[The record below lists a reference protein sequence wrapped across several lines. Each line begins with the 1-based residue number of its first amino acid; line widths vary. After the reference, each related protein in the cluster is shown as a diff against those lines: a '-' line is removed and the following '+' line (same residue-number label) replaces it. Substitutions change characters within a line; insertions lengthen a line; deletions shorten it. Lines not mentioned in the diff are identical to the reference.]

1 MVVSVLTERALS
13 VTNNESGRAA
23 TAEPPVGRSVRRVG
37 VEEELLVVDPENGRA
52 QAQASKVLRFADD
65 STTSEL
71 QREQVEVET
80 RPCSS
85 LSELAGEIAERRR
98 TVGAAA
104 RKNGL
109 EVVALA
115 TSPLPVDP
123 SITASRRYQR
133 MAERFAA
140 TAYDTLTCGCHVHV
154 EVRSDD
160 EAVAAL
166 NRIRRWLPPLLAI
179 SGNSP
184 FWQGEDTGYASFRS
198 QMWTRWP
205 SAGPPG
211 EFSSGEDYH
220 AMVAAMLD
228 TGVPLDEGMVYFD
241 ARLSRSYPTLEIRVA
256 DVCLRAEDAVLVAA
270 LARALV
276 ETAAREWRADVPRP
290 SSRIEVLRLATWQA
304 ARYGL
309 GGELVHPRSGRPAPA
324 SEVLAALLDYLR
336 DELEDAGDY
345 PEVAERLDAVLRRGT
360 GADEQRSVY
369 RRSGD
374 LREVVAAASL

>member
-1 MVVSVLTERALS
+1 MM
-13 VTNNESGRAA
+13 NNESRLLAA
-23 TAEPPVGRSVRRVG
+23 TADPPAGNSVRRVG
-37 VEEELLVVDPENGRA
+37 VEEELLVVDPESGRA
-52 QAQASKVLRFADD
+52 QAQASKVLGFADD
-65 STTSEL
+65 STTSSEL

-80 RPCSS
+80 QPCSS
-85 LSELAGEIAERRR
+85 LSELAAEIAERRR
-98 TVGAAA
+98 TIGEAA

-109 EVVALA
+109 EVAALA

-123 SITASRRYQR
+123 SITASGRYQR

-154 EVRSDD
+154 EVRSDA
-160 EAVAAL
+160 EAVAVL
-166 NRIRRWLPPLLAI
+166 NRIRRWLPSLLAI

-198 QMWTRWP
+198 QTWSRWP
-205 SAGPPG
+205 SAGLPG
-211 EFSSGEDYH
+211 EFSSAEDYH
-220 AMVAAMLD
+220 ATVAAMLD
-228 TGVPLDEGMVYFD
+228 TGVLLDEGMVYFD

-276 ETAAREWRADVPRP
+276 EAAAREWRADVPMAT
-290 SSRIEVLRLATWQA
+290 SRIEVLRLAIWRA
-304 ARYGL
+304 ARSGL

-324 SEVLAALLDYLR
+324 AEVLAALLEHVR

-345 PEVAERLDAVLRRGT
+345 PEVAEWLDAVFRRGT

-369 RRSGD
+369 RRSGE
-374 LREVVAAASL
+374 LSAVVAAARL